1 MLSAPLN
8 LSQIDATM
16 IIDHLYAIFHRD
28 FVAQR
33 TELAESVYVDPRS
46 HMRDEGKECD
56 FWHLTTRK
64 QKEQVWIGNKYVW
77 REGERYTDFRRS
89 ERLEWV
95 RQIITNH
102 THEGIKFFYHRENNK
117 KRDIRLYLWA
127 YDSDFVVILQ
137 KLGHSSSFMVTS
149 FFVDHEDKK
158 LDYETRYQTYITGN
172 PDLRGCEWF

>member
-1 MLSAPLN
+1 
-8 LSQIDATM
+8 M

-33 TELAESVYVDPRS
+33 TELAGSVYVDPRS
-46 HMRDEGKECD
+46 HKKEDDKECD
-56 FWHLTTRK
+56 FWHLTTRT
-64 QKEQVWIGNKYVW
+64 ESEPVWVGNKRVW
-77 REGERYTDFRRS
+77 QVIGRYPDFRRA

-102 THEGIKFFYHRENNK
+102 AHENIKLFYHRENNQK
-117 KRDIRLYLWA
+117 HDIRLYLWA

-137 KLGHSSSFMVTS
+137 KLGRSSSFMVTS

-158 LDYETRYQTYITGN
+158 LGYETRYQNYIAGN